1 MDNLGKTKEQ
11 LVTELAQLRQR
22 IAELEA
28 GETGRKQIEE
38 ALYESE
44 TQYRRLF
51 EAAKDG
57 ILILDSETGEI
68 TAVNPFLIDLLGYSQ
83 NEILGKKLWEIGPF
97 KDIEISK
104 IAFQE
109 LQRKEYIRY
118 EDLPLETKD
127 GRSIEVEFVSNAYLV
142 EHKKVIPLY
151 LEAYSERM
159 RSAEALRASERKLK
173 TLFEMLPVGI
183 SILDAE
189 RKTVYLNPALE
200 RILDIPTADL
210 IRGDYQGRTYLRPD
224 GTPMPAEEFVS
235 VRVFREQREIQDVEI
250 GVIKEDG
257 QVIWTNVSAVPVEL
271 PDWKVVVVTS
281 DITERKQLEAEN
293 QKLTEQ
299 FYKSQKMESIG
310 RLAGG
315 IAHDFNNLLVPIIGY
330 TELGMLKL
338 APDSQLYANL
348 KQIKGAGERAAELTR
363 QILAFSRQ
371 QVLEMKTLD
380 LNLVISEFEPML
392 RHMLRENIAL
402 QMRLVAD
409 LPPIKADKG
418 QLEQVVLNLV
428 VNACDA
434 MPDGGTLIIETAQVV
449 LDEVYV
455 AKHLGAQP
463 GPQVMLVVTDTGYG
477 MDTAT
482 QQRIFEPFF
491 TTKEKGT
498 GLGLATVFGIVKQHS
513 GNIWV
518 YSEPG
523 RGTTFKIYLP
533 VTDVPAPTE
542 GAADLGTDTLQS
554 AETVLVVEDEA
565 GVRLLVNEMLRMHGY
580 HVLAAGDP
588 IEGLELAATH
598 EGHIDLLLTDV
609 IMPHMN
615 GQELY
620 RHLALVR
627 SDLKVLYMSGYTDN
641 MVAYQGVLDQGTAFL
656 QKPFTIASLLQKIRT
671 VLG

>member
-142 EHKKVIPLY
+142 EHKKVIQCNIRDIT
-151 LEAYSERM
+151 ERM

-299 FYKSQKMESIG
+299 FYQSQKMESIG